1 MLNQTQKSK
10 VIEIWDYYIKN
21 RMKFINASEEYTQ
34 EELDQE
40 REKVIFEAKK
50 LISGY
55 TTGKL
60 SFEEFKTEIDS
71 LNKRNRLW
79 GFKGMN
85 GQMYFNM
92 LTNSSTGAGLLDN
105 FKSILKETVV
115 IPNDIS
121 EAKRKIESL
130 VKFSDSLANYVSDKR
145 QAPRTGSCN
154 FFITYFWQIQDHH
167 KWPIY
172 YKSMLDALLD
182 TGLWSPSGDLPKDYE
197 EFYQLNY
204 EMKAIISEKTKK
216 ECTLWDV
223 EHALWVWGI
232 RNEVTDETTSE
243 EIIEAQ
249 YPASELPTSFI
260 PPVVSIL
267 PLLAKN
273 DPQMIEA
280 CQKTG
285 ISVEKAFE
293 EKISVLFK
301 MLGYKVES
309 MGQGYGRVPDGVAV
323 CSEFHY
329 ALIYDAKV
337 RTNGYTVGTD
347 DRAIKEYI
355 FYETDRLK
363 RQGIRNIY
371 FLIISSTFNGDFDD
385 VIRSIKMDTEVRELI
400 FVEAAAL
407 LTLLEQKLRNCDLDL
422 GPNGIQSFFAQSGII
437 SNTEMKR
444 LLSLGI

>member
-1 MLNQTQKSK
+1 MLNEPQKKK
-10 VIEIWDYYIKN
+10 VIEVWDYYIQN
-21 RMKFINASEEYTQ
+21 RLKFINASKEYTQ

-40 REKVIFEAKK
+40 REKVIIDAKK
-50 LISGY
+50 LIVDY
-55 TTGKL
+55 TTDKL
-60 SFEEFKTEIDS
+60 SFEEFKTEMDS

-105 FKSILKETVV
+105 LKSILKETMV

-154 FFITYFWQIQDHH
+154 FFITYFWQIQDHN

-182 TGLWSPSGDLPKDYE
+182 TGLWSPSADLPRDYE

-204 EMKAIISEKTKK
+204 EMKAIISEKIKK

-232 RNEVTDETTSE
+232 RNEVTDDTTSE
-243 EIIEAQ
+243 EIIETQ
-249 YPASELPTSFI
+249 YPTSELLTSFI

-273 DPQMIEA
+273 DLQMIQA
-280 CQKTG
+280 CQRTG

-293 EKISVLFK
+293 EKIAVLFK

-309 MGQGYGRVPDGVAV
+309 LGQGQGRVPDGIAIDLEDSYAV
-323 CSEFHY
+323 
-329 ALIYDAKV
+329 IYDAKV
-337 RTNGYTVGTD
+337 RSEIYAINAGD
-347 DRAIKEYI
+347 DRAIREYI
-355 FYETDRLK
+355 LRGKDKLKKWGLKNFYFIIVSSSFREDNKTINSLK
-363 RQGIRNIY
+363 MATGVQAATFFEASALLTMLELKLKDPDLTLGQYGLQSVFVEGGIIT
-371 FLIISSTFNGDFDD
+371 SE
-385 VIRSIKMDTEVRELI
+385 KVRELI
-400 FVEAAAL
+400 SV
-407 LTLLEQKLRNCDLDL
+407 
-422 GPNGIQSFFAQSGII
+422 
-437 SNTEMKR
+437 
-444 LLSLGI
+444 